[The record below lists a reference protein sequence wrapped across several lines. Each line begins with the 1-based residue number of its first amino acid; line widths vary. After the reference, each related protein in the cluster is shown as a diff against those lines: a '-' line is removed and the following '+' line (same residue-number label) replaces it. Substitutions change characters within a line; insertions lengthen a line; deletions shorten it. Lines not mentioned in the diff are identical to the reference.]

1 MSLEQIFANAGK
13 SENRLE
19 ASQLPYQR
27 EELLSLLAERQKYVA
42 DELEAAQETAIPE
55 EESARAAALGA
66 KSARV
71 RQLSEWS
78 DALSSAIKKFSKP
91 SKAEL
96 RDPATAGQV
105 WISKDF
111 QNRLDRIGQEQD
123 EGRLAVENLY
133 LKQRED
139 ERAETERSVKAKIGR
154 KKQKEQII
162 GDEDVEMEL
171 EDQDIEPAEA
181 KEEVIGDEDVEMEL
195 EGHDLE
201 PLDLEKRKAKKSTR
215 AERDAYVAKLG
226 EKFAAAEGD
235 TQVEYED
242 PFDKLLAEKTREHA
256 IRVSGPDR
264 ERLRQTQMLE
274 AMEDLEQLS
283 VEALARVSK
292 LWNDLKGLKKRL
304 SELRSQMTGGTSVEQ
319 GVLAAV
325 EAAAHQLKEEG
336 DAGMRDVLMIEKQI
350 ASLREEMGSQE
361 EARDQEITMPEVK
374 IPRSRPGIRKSA
386 A

>member
-27 EELLSLLAERQKYVA
+27 EELLSLLAERQKYVSEA
-42 DELEAAQETAIPE
+42 LESAQETAIPE
-55 EESARAAALGA
+55 DEAGRAAALGA
-66 KSARV
+66 KSARI

-111 QNRLDRIGQEQD
+111 QNRLDRIGQEED

-154 KKQKEQII
+154 GKKKEQII

-171 EDQDIEPAEA
+171 EDQDIEPAQT

-201 PLDLEKRKAKKSTR
+201 PLDLEKRKAKKSDR
-215 AERDAYVAKLG
+215 AERDAYVAKLA
-226 EKFAAAEGD
+226 EKFAAEED

-242 PFDKLLAEKTREHA
+242 PFGQLLAEKTRERA
-256 IRVSGPDR
+256 SAMSGPDR
-264 ERLRQTQMLE
+264 ERLRQAQMLE

-283 VEALARVSK
+283 VEALNRVSK

-304 SELRSQMTGGTSVEQ
+304 SELRAQMTGGTPVEQ

-350 ASLREEMGSQE
+350 ASLREELGSQE
-361 EARDQEITMPEVK
+361 EAADQEISGPRIKV
-374 IPRSRPGIRKSA
+374 PRSRPAIKKSA
-386 A
+386 